1 MKLLIGFLF
10 VSMMLVGCDDVDT
23 IRIGSKNFTE
33 QVLIGEIMALLI
45 EENTDVRVDRRF
57 NLAGTM
63 VCFNSLRTGA
73 LDIYAEYTGTALA
86 VILDEEL
93 RSDPDEVYD
102 FVLNEFQDR
111 WDLHWLKPF
120 GFNNAYTLT
129 MRQHQAEEM
138 GISTVSDL
146 VEKAHQLSAGFDAEF
161 LNRSDGYPGLR
172 DHYGL
177 EFKDRPRQMDPG
189 LMYQAAAEGR
199 VDVICGFATDG
210 RIPALD
216 LVILEDDKDFFPPY
230 HAAPV
235 VHNTVVENFPEV
247 IKLLEKLDGLIDD
260 ETMQY
265 LNYEIDGYGRRP
277 AAVAREFLI
286 EKGLI
291 SKENNI

>member
-1 MKLLIGFLF
+1 MKLIMGIFIFGILF
-10 VSMMLVGCDDVDT
+10 AGCDDADT

-33 QVLIGEIMALLI
+33 QVIIGEIMAILI

-73 LDIYAEYTGTALA
+73 IDIYAEYTGTALA
-86 VILDEEL
+86 VILDEDL
-93 RSDPDEVYD
+93 RTDPDEVFE
-102 FVLNEFQDR
+102 FVASEYQKR
-111 WDLHWLKPF
+111 WNLHWLAPF
-120 GFNNAYTLT
+120 GFNNAYTIT
-129 MRQHQAEEM
+129 MRESQADEL
-138 GISTVSDL
+138 GIKTVSDL
-146 VEKAHQLSAGFDAEF
+146 VEIAQEMTAGFDAEF

-172 DHYGL
+172 EHYGL
-177 EFKDRPRQMDPG
+177 EFKERPRQMDPG
-189 LMYQAAAEGR
+189 LMYQAAADGR

-235 VHNTVVENFPEV
+235 VHNTVVEDRPEV
-247 IKLLEKLDGLIDD
+247 IEVLDKLQGLIDD

-265 LNYEIDGYGRRP
+265 LNFEVDGKGRRP
-277 AAVAREFLI
+277 ASVAREFLT
-286 EKGLI
+286 EQGLI
-291 SKENNI
+291 

>member
-1 MKLLIGFLF
+1 MKNFVLGFMAIVLIA
-10 VSMMLVGCDDVDT
+10 GCDDADT

-33 QVLIGEIMALLI
+33 QVIIGEIMAIII

-93 RSDPDEVYD
+93 ESRLGPDEVYE
-102 FVLNEFQDR
+102 FVAAEYRER
-111 WDLHWLKPF
+111 WNLHWLKPF
-120 GFNNAYTLT
+120 GFDNAYTLT
-129 MRQHQAEEM
+129 MRQDQATQL
-138 GISTVSDL
+138 GIKTVSDL
-146 VEKAHQLSAGFDAEF
+146 VQYADEMTAGFDAEF

-172 DHYGL
+172 EHYGL
-177 EFKDRPRQMDPG
+177 EFKNRPRQMDPG

-216 LVILEDDKDFFPPY
+216 LIILEDDKDFFPPY

-235 VHNTVVENFPEV
+235 IHTIVFENRPEV
-247 IKLLEKLDGLIDD
+247 IDELNKLQGLIDD
-260 ETMQY
+260 ETMQS
-265 LNYEIDGYGRRP
+265 LNYEVDGNRRRP
-277 AAVAREFLI
+277 SAVAREFL
-286 EKGLI
+286 EENGLI
-291 SKENNI
+291 

>member
-1 MKLLIGFLF
+1 MKTIIILLSGLIVF
-10 VSMMLVGCDDVDT
+10 SGCDLRDADT

-33 QVLIGEIMALLI
+33 QVIIGEIMAIII

-73 LDIYAEYTGTALA
+73 LDIYAEYTGTALS
-86 VILDEEL
+86 VILEEDL
-93 RSDPDEVYD
+93 LSDPDEVFELVKSEY
-102 FVLNEFQDR
+102 FTR
-111 WDLHWLKPF
+111 WNLYWLEPF
-120 GFNNAYTLT
+120 GFDNAYTLT
-129 MRQHQAEEM
+129 MRRSHAGEL
-138 GISTVSDL
+138 GINTVSDL
-146 VEKAHQLSAGFDAEF
+146 IEHAGEMTAGFDAEF

-172 DHYGL
+172 EHYGL

-189 LMYQAAAEGR
+189 LMYQAAAEER

-235 VHNTVVENFPEV
+235 VHGNVIEN
-247 IKLLEKLDGLIDD
+247 KRRLL
-260 ETMQY
+260 M
-265 LNYEIDGYGRRP
+265 
-277 AAVAREFLI
+277 
-286 EKGLI
+286 
-291 SKENNI
+291 S